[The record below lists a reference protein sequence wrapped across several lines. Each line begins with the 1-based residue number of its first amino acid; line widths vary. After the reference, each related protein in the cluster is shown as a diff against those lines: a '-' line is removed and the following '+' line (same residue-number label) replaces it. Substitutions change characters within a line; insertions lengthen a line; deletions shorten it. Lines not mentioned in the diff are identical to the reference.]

1 MLAREIE
8 WINKQTDK
16 EQANIQQLINNY
28 IEQQHLLGV
37 WGKNQNLEDFCVAEE
52 DPAPRIATGSR

>member
-28 IEQQHLLGV
+28 IEQQHLLGSGV
-37 WGKNQNLEDFCVAEE
+37 
-52 DPAPRIATGSR
+52 RIAIESR